1 MSLKKHILPF
11 FSFILMFSFG
21 NINAQLLHPGDVNNN
36 GIVNGA
42 DALYW
47 ATVNGNTGAAR
58 NSPDSNFVPQIIDD
72 LWPDTFANGI
82 SHAYADCD
90 GNGIIDDLDLNDF
103 IIKFL
108 YEEHMFSAGTNDPYS
123 LGTDGVDPKILLE
136 PSVNSVEEGGN
147 VDIAVSLNSV
157 DGSDIEGIYGVTFI
171 MEFAPRFVD
180 RKFVYNPPSI
190 KWIGDDDDISATIFS
205 KIDEGI
211 AEMTIVRKDRSS
223 ISGSG
228 NIGSFNIIIEDI
240 VVGLVDRDTL
250 EVEIINIIL
259 IDEEFQ
265 TKPLAPSTAKIEVTA
280 SSTSTTNP
288 LTNKFQVYP
297 NPFEREFIIERSND
311 IDINEL
317 TLINPLGKTIPI
329 SFDNAT
335 DKKIKIR
342 LQEETAPGIYFLQIK
357 TDKGVALKTVKIDF

>member
-11 FSFILMFSFG
+11 STFILLLSFG
-21 NINAQLLHPGDVNNN
+21 NIKAQLLHPGDVNNN

-47 ATVNGNTGAAR
+47 ATVNGKTGAPR
-58 NSPDSNFVPQIIDD
+58 TSPDSNFVPQIIDD

-90 GNGIIDDLDLNDF
+90 GNGIIDDSDLNDF

-108 YEEHMFSAGTNDPYS
+108 YNEHMFSAGTNDPYS
-123 LGTDGVDPKILLE
+123 LGADGFDPKILLQ
-136 PSVNSVEEGGN
+136 PSTNSIEEGGN
-147 VDIAVSLNSV
+147 VEIAVSLNSV
-157 DGSDIEGIYGVTFI
+157 DGSDIDNIYGLTFI

-190 KWIGDDDDISATIFS
+190 NWIGTDDNISATIFS

-211 AEMTIVRKDRSS
+211 AEMTIVRKDGSS

-228 NIGSFNIIIEDI
+228 DIGSFNIIIEDI

-259 IDEEFQ
+259 IDEEFN
-265 TKPLAPSTAKIEVTA
+265 TKAIAPSTAKIEITKN
-280 SSTSTTNP
+280 STSTNNL
-288 LTNKFQVYP
+288 LTNQFQVYP
-297 NPFEREFIIERSND
+297 NPFEREFIIERPND
-311 IDINEL
+311 VDIKELSLID
-317 TLINPLGKTIPI
+317 PLGKTIPI
-329 SFDNAT
+329 SFDNTT

-342 LQEETAPGIYFLQIK
+342 LQEEAAPGIYFLQIK
-357 TDKGVALKTVKIDF
+357 TEKGVALKTIKIDS

>member
-1 MSLKKHILPF
+1 MNFKKHIFP
-11 FSFILMFSFG
+11 ILTFLIMFHSG
-21 NINAQLLHPGDVNNN
+21 NIHAQLIHPGDVNNN

-47 ATVNGNTGAAR
+47 ATVVGNSGAPRAT
-58 NSPDSNFVPQIIDD
+58 PDSNFVPQIIDD

-90 GNGIIDDLDLNDF
+90 GNGIIDDLDLNNF
-103 IIKFL
+103 ITKFL

-123 LGTDGVDPKILLE
+123 LGTDGFDPKILLE
-136 PSVNSVEEGGN
+136 PSINSIEEGGN

-157 DGSDIEGIYGVTFI
+157 DGSDIDDIYGMTFI

-190 KWIGDDDDISATIFS
+190 NWIGDDDNISATIFS

-211 AEMTIVRKDRSS
+211 AEMTIVRKDRNS

-250 EVEIINIIL
+250 EIDIINIIL

-265 TKPLAPSTAKIEVTA
+265 PRPIAPSTAKIEITKN
-280 SSTSTTNP
+280 SSSTTNQ
-288 LTNKFQVYP
+288 LNNQFQIYP
-297 NPFEREFIIERSND
+297 NPFEREFIIERPND
-311 IDINEL
+311 IDIKEL
-317 TLINPLGKTIPI
+317 SLINPLGKTIPM
-329 SFDNAT
+329 SFDNTT
-335 DKKIKIR
+335 DEKIKIR
-342 LQEETAPGIYFLQIK
+342 LQEETAPGVYFLQIK
-357 TDKGVALKTVKIDF
+357 TDKGVALKTVKIDS